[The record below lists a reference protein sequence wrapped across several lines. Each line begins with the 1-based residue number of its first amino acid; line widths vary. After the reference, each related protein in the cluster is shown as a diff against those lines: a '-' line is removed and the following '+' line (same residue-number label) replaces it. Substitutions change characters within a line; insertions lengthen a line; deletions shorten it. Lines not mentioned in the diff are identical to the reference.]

1 MSLSSIKSLIVFDPD
16 DRYKPFLYCIFDTP
30 TSGRFLWTD
39 EPNPLAITAFDE
51 HNESFRQVLEKL
63 EPEDR
68 IIAAYSD
75 LFITPLDIT
84 ELQI

>member
-1 MSLSSIKSLIVFDPD
+1 MRLSSIKSLIVFDPD
-16 DRYKPFLYCIFDTP
+16 DRYKPFLYYIFDTP

-39 EPNPLAITAFDE
+39 EPNPLAITDFDE
-51 HNESFRQVLEKL
+51 RDISFKRVLERL

-75 LFITPLDIT
+75 LFVTPVDIT

>member
-1 MSLSSIKSLIVFDPD
+1 MSLSSIKSLVIFDPA
-16 DRYKPFLYCIFDTP
+16 DRFKPFLYCIFDTP
-30 TSGRFLWTD
+30 TSGRFIWTD
-39 EPNPLAITAFDE
+39 VPNPLAITDFDE

-63 EPEDR
+63 EPEDC

-75 LFITPLDIT
+75 LFVTPVDIT

>member
-1 MSLSSIKSLIVFDPD
+1 MSLSSIKSLVIFNPA
-16 DRYKPFLYCIFDTP
+16 DRFKPFLYCIFDTP
-30 TSGRFLWTD
+30 TSARVIWTD
-39 EPNPLAITAFDE
+39 EPNPLAITAFEERDM
-51 HNESFRQVLEKL
+51 SFKRVLESL

-75 LFITPLDIT
+75 LFVTPIDIT

>member
-30 TSGRFLWTD
+30 ISGRFLWTD
-39 EPNPLAITAFDE
+39 ESNPLAITDFE
-51 HNESFRQVLEKL
+51 KHNRSFRQVLKKL
-63 EPEDR
+63 KPEDR

>member
-1 MSLSSIKSLIVFDPD
+1 MSLSSIKSLVVFDPD
-16 DRYKPFLYCIFDTP
+16 AKFKPFLHCIFDTP
-30 TSGRFLWTD
+30 ISGRFLWTD
-39 EPNPLAITAFDE
+39 ESNPLAITDFDE
-51 HNESFRQVLEKL
+51 RNLSFRQLLEQL
-63 EPEDR
+63 EPQDR

>member
-16 DRYKPFLYCIFDTP
+16 DRFKPFLYCIFDTSI
-30 TSGRFLWTD
+30 SGRFLWTD
-39 EPNPLAITAFDE
+39 ESNPLAITDFDE
-51 HNESFRQVLEKL
+51 RNLSFRQLLEQL
-63 EPEDR
+63 EPQDR

-75 LFITPLDIT
+75 LFITPVDII

>member
-16 DRYKPFLYCIFDTP
+16 DRFKPFLYCIFDTP
-30 TSGRFLWTD
+30 TSGRFLCTD

-51 HNESFRQVLEKL
+51 HNKSFRQVLEKL

-75 LFITPLDIT
+75 LFITPVDIT